1 MKDVTIIIPVHEYND
16 TVDALLRKA
25 LESVSDCRKEFK
37 DGHLPVVI
45 VAPRKLDDV
54 LTHSD
59 IYQFI
64 PETKIIWNE
73 GNTDF
78 CSMINF
84 GVDNI
89 STDYFSILEYDDTYR
104 KKWFKLANDYFY
116 GNESISIFLPL
127 NAIHTGNKNWQFGN
141 EFGLSNAFITDD
153 VDDKD
158 DVGIIN
164 FKRIEKCSVFN
175 LTGAIFNRNDFIK
188 VGKYKPSIKVAFNY
202 ELLLR
207 LTSKGLKCMVVPKE
221 GYVHEV
227 GREGSLTDTYNK
239 TLSDEEINKWFEL
252 AFREY
257 VYDTDRNKDIINVAE
272 EELK

>member
-16 TVDALLRKA
+16 TVDTLLKKA

-45 VAPRKLDDV
+45 VAPRKLDDI

-59 IYQFI
+59 ICQFI

-89 STDYFSILEYDDTYR
+89 NTDYFSILEYDDTYR

-127 NAIHTGNKNWQFGN
+127 NVIHTGNKNWQFGN

-153 VDDKD
+153 VDDTD

-239 TLSDEEINKWFEL
+239 TLSDEEIKKWFEL

>member
-1 MKDVTIIIPVHEYND
+1 
-16 TVDALLRKA
+16 
-25 LESVSDCRKEFK
+25 
-37 DGHLPVVI
+37 
-45 VAPRKLDDV
+45 
-54 LTHSD
+54 
-59 IYQFI
+59 
-64 PETKIIWNE
+64 
-73 GNTDF
+73 
-78 CSMINF
+78 MINF

-239 TLSDEEINKWFEL
+239 TLSDDEINKWFEL

>member
-1 MKDVTIIIPVHEYND
+1 MKNVTIIIPVHEYND

-127 NAIHTGNKNWQFGN
+127 NAIHTGHKNWQFGN

-153 VDDKD
+153 VDDTD

-207 LTSKGLKCMVVPKE
+207 LTNKGLKCMVVPKE
-221 GYVHEV
+221 GYVHEI

>member
-16 TVDALLRKA
+16 TVDTLLKKA

-45 VAPRKLDDV
+45 VAPRKLDDI

-59 IYQFI
+59 ICQFI

-84 GVDNI
+84 GADNI

-127 NAIHTGNKNWQFGN
+127 NVIHTGNKNWQFGN

-153 VDDKD
+153 VDDTD

-207 LTSKGLKCMVVPKE
+207 LTNKGLKCMVVPKE

-239 TLSDEEINKWFEL
+239 TLSDDEINKWFEL

>member
-59 IYQFI
+59 IHQFI

-127 NAIHTGNKNWQFGN
+127 NAIHTGHKNWQFGN

-153 VDDKD
+153 VDDTD

-207 LTSKGLKCMVVPKE
+207 LTNKGLKCMVVPKE
-221 GYVHEV
+221 GYVHEI

>member
-54 LTHSD
+54 LTHSA

-127 NAIHTGNKNWQFGN
+127 NAIHTGHKNWQFGN

-153 VDDKD
+153 VDDTD

-207 LTSKGLKCMVVPKE
+207 LTNKGLKCMVVPKE
-221 GYVHEV
+221 GYVHEI

>member
-54 LTHSD
+54 LTHSG

-127 NAIHTGNKNWQFGN
+127 NAIHTGHKNWQFGN

-153 VDDKD
+153 VDDTD

-207 LTSKGLKCMVVPKE
+207 LTNKGLKCMVVPKE
-221 GYVHEV
+221 GYVHEI

>member
-1 MKDVTIIIPVHEYND
+1 MKDITIIIPLHEYND
-16 TVDALLRKA
+16 TVDSLLKNALN
-25 LESVSDCRKEFK
+25 SVVACRNEYRN
-37 DGHLPVVI
+37 GNLQVVI
-45 VAPRKLDDV
+45 VAPRNIEEII
-54 LTHSD
+54 TNTD
-59 IYQFI
+59 ILEYI
-64 PETKIIWNE
+64 PEISVVWND
-73 GNTDF
+73 GNSDF
-78 CSMINF
+78 CSQINLA
-84 GVDNI
+84 VDNI
-89 STDYFSILEYDDTYR
+89 DTDYFSILEYDDEYR

-127 NAIHTGNKNWQFGN
+127 NAVHTGHKNWQFGN

-153 VDDKD
+153 ADDTD

-175 LTGAIFNRNDFIK
+175 LTGAIFNRNDFVK

-207 LTSKGLKCMVVPKE
+207 LTNKGLKCMVAPKE
-221 GYVHEV
+221 GYVHEI
-227 GREGSLTDTYNK
+227 GRENSLTDIYNK
-239 TLSDEEINKWFEL
+239 TLSEDEINKWFEL

-257 VYDTDRNKDIINVAE
+257 VYDNDRNKDIINVSE

>member
-127 NAIHTGNKNWQFGN
+127 NAIHTGHKNWQFGN

-153 VDDKD
+153 VDDTD

>member
-127 NAIHTGNKNWQFGN
+127 NAIHTGHKNWQFGN

-153 VDDKD
+153 VDDTD

-207 LTSKGLKCMVVPKE
+207 LTNKGLKCMVVPKE
-221 GYVHEV
+221 GYVHEI

-257 VYDTDRNKDIINVAE
+257 VYDTDRNKDIINIAE

>member
-207 LTSKGLKCMVVPKE
+207 LTNKGLKCMVVPKE

>member
-64 PETKIIWNE
+64 SETKIIWNE

-127 NAIHTGNKNWQFGN
+127 NAIHTGHKNWQFGN

-153 VDDKD
+153 VDDTD

-207 LTSKGLKCMVVPKE
+207 LTNKGLKCMVVPKE
-221 GYVHEV
+221 GYVHEI

>member
-89 STDYFSILEYDDTYR
+89 NTEYFSILEYDDTYR

-127 NAIHTGNKNWQFGN
+127 NAIHTGHKNWQFGN

-153 VDDKD
+153 VDDTD

-202 ELLLR
+202 EFLLR
-207 LTSKGLKCMVVPKE
+207 LTNKGLKCMVVPKE
-221 GYVHEV
+221 GYVHEI

>member
-16 TVDALLRKA
+16 KVDALLKKA
-25 LESVSDCRKEFK
+25 LESVSECRKEFK

-45 VAPRKLDDV
+45 VAPRKLDDI

-64 PETKIIWNE
+64 PEIKIIWNE

-89 STDYFSILEYDDTYR
+89 NTEYFSILEYDDTYR

-127 NAIHTGNKNWQFGN
+127 NVVHTDHKNWQFGN

-153 VDDKD
+153 VDDTD

-207 LTSKGLKCMVVPKE
+207 LTNKGLKCMVVPKE